1 MKLSKALNVISV
13 IPISLAVICAFF
25 WSSALN
31 EKVSSAELSRQVLAL
46 SSALDDMSHQFAYER
61 GLTMGYLGS
70 DGAQNKEKL
79 NSQREKSDA
88 TANPLLKL
96 KAEDFPLISKAIFDD
111 AVVEV
116 KRFLEG
122 KDALRKRVDALDHGA
137 GAFFYYS
144 ELNMMTLS
152 SIDRLGL
159 FITDSELK
167 SLFYAR
173 LALLKAKERAGQLRA
188 ALNGI
193 FAVGGTSASRHAA
206 LSLTLSDEN
215 KDLAWFQR
223 LSSADWSERLDVMK
237 RQSHWEQ
244 VSKVANTFVALE
256 SFDGVGGPEN
266 WFAIATQRIND
277 IKSLSDELGDKIIQS
292 ANEIESRLEWQRNVL
307 LVMFVAIF
315 APLIYFIVTLQSSL
329 TRRVGRIQQSLVSVA
344 KDKDFTVRV
353 ADSSQDEIGL
363 ISSALDHHLQH
374 MQQVFNEMRQ
384 LVDVTRKQL
393 DQVGELA
400 TQALNNAAAQH
411 SQTDQIATAMTE
423 MSQTSA
429 EIATNM
435 QQSASE
441 TEILQTQGKEGRSRI
456 DAGEESVRQLDAEI
470 DKSYEIVKELSD
482 NTHAIS
488 GLLATIEGIAQQT
501 NLLALN
507 AAIEAARAGEQGRGF
522 AVVADEVR
530 SLSQR
535 TQASTEEIQGMISKL
550 RKSSDH
556 AMKSMSNSKEM
567 TDVTTDLVVKNA
579 EMVETIFASIDR
591 INMVISQVATAA
603 EEQTQVSDDINRNVH
618 DVASL
623 SDQTLN
629 SVELSS
635 KTVKDIRRAF
645 ESLMKQIESYKL

>member
-1 MKLSKALNVISV
+1 MKLSKTLSIITVV
-13 IPISLAVICAFF
+13 PVSLAVICAFF
-25 WSSALN
+25 WSTAVN
-31 EKVSSAELSRQVLAL
+31 EKIDFAKRSQQVVAL
-46 SSALDDMSHQFAYER
+46 SNVLDNVAHQFAVER
-61 GLTMGYLGS
+61 GLTAGFLGS
-70 DGAQNKEKL
+70 GGAQGKDKVIV
-79 NSQREKSDA
+79 QRGKADEA
-88 TANPLLKL
+88 ANALISL
-96 KAEDFPLISKAIFDD
+96 KADTYPDIDKAIFDD
-111 AVVEV
+111 ATGPVI
-116 KRFLEG
+116 RMFDG
-122 KDALRKRVDALDHGA
+122 RAALRKRVDEVDKGA
-137 GAFFYYS
+137 PAFAYYS
-144 ELNMMTLS
+144 ELNATTLA
-152 SIDRLGL
+152 SIDRIGL
-159 FITDSELK
+159 LISDSELK
-167 SLFYAR
+167 SQFYSR
-173 LALLKAKERAGQLRA
+173 LALLRAKERAGQSRG

-193 FAVGGTSASRHAA
+193 FAAGKTNASRHASVSMY
-206 LSLTLSDEN
+206 LDEEKSELN
-215 KDLAWFQR
+215 WFQR
-223 LSSADWSERLDVMK
+223 LMPA
-237 RQSHWEQ
+237 EQ
-244 VSKVANTFVALE
+244 AKKLTALE
-256 SFDGVGGPEN
+256 SQPHWQQVASASKGFVGSQNFDQISGPNN
-266 WFAIATQRIND
+266 WFALATQRIGD
-277 IKSLSDELGDKIIQS
+277 IKGLSDELG
-292 ANEIESRLEWQRNVL
+292 ESITQGADAIKSQLVWQRNSLLMLFVL
-307 LVMFVAIF
+307 IIV
-315 APLIYFIVTLQSSL
+315 PLGLLLLKLQTSL
-329 TRRVGRIQQSLVSVA
+329 TRRVNRIQQALVLAA
-344 KDKDFTVRV
+344 KEKNLTSRLNDT
-353 ADSSQDEIGL
+353 SEDEIGL
-363 ISSALDHHLQH
+363 ISHALDNHFQH
-374 MQQVFNEMRQ
+374 MQSVFSEMRK
-384 LVDVTRKQL
+384 LVEVTDKQL
-393 DQVGELA
+393 DEVTDLA
-400 TQALNNAAAQH
+400 TQALNNASAQH

-591 INMVISQVATAA
+591 LNMVISQVATAA
-603 EEQTQVSDDINRNVH
+603 EEQTHVSDDINRNVH

-629 SVELSS
+629 SVEQSN
-635 KTVKDIRRAF
+635 KTVKDIRRGF
-645 ESLMKQIESYKL
+645 ESLMMQIESYKL

>member
-1 MKLSKALNVISV
+1 MKLSKALNISTV
-13 IPISLAVICAFF
+13 IPISLAIVCAFF
-25 WSSALN
+25 WTSDLN
-31 EKVSSAELSRQVLAL
+31 ERVMFAERSRQAVVF
-46 SSALDDMSHQFAYER
+46 SSALDNMAHQFAVER

-70 DGAQNKEKL
+70 NGAEGKDKL
-79 NSQREKSDA
+79 NSQREKAETA
-88 TANPLLKL
+88 TNAFLKL
-96 KAEDFPLISKAIFDD
+96 KPEDFPLISKDVFDD
-111 AVVEV
+111 ATGEV
-116 KRFLEG
+116 TRFLQGRSE
-122 KDALRKRVDALDHGA
+122 LRKKVDSVDKKAR
-137 GAFFYYS
+137 AFFYYS
-144 ELNMMTLS
+144 DLNALTLA
-152 SIDRLGL
+152 SIDRVGL
-159 FITDSELK
+159 LISNGDLK
-167 SLFYAR
+167 NLYFSR
-173 LALLKAKERAGQLRA
+173 LALLRAKERAGQVRA

-193 FAVGGTSASRHAA
+193 YAEGKTSAGRHASISMY
-206 LSLTLSDEN
+206 LEDE
-215 KDLAWFQR
+215 KKHLAWFQ
-223 LSSADWSERLDVMK
+223 LLMPAQWTKKLTDMEGL
-237 RQSHWEQ
+237 SHWQQ
-244 VSKVANTFVALE
+244 VAKAASTFTALE
-256 SFDGVGGPEN
+256 RFDSVNGPEN
-266 WFAIATQRIND
+266 WFSIATQRIDD
-277 IKSLSDELGDKIIQS
+277 IKVLSDELGEIITLDATDLERQ
-292 ANEIESRLEWQRNVL
+292 LEWKRNIL
-307 LVMFVAIF
+307 LVMFVVIF
-315 APLIYFIVTLQSSL
+315 LPLVYFIITLQKSL
-329 TRRVGRIQQSLVSVA
+329 TRRVERIQQSLVSA
-344 KDKDFTVRV
+344 SKDKNLTVRLRD
-353 ADSSQDEIGL
+353 ASDDEIGM
-363 ISSALDHHLQH
+363 ISTALDDHLQH
-374 MQQVFNEMRQ
+374 MTGVFNEMRR
-384 LVDVTRKQL
+384 LVDVTHKQL
-393 DQVGELA
+393 DEVTDLA
-400 TQALNNAAAQH
+400 TQALNNASAQH

-423 MSQTSA
+423 MLQTSA

-591 INMVISQVATAA
+591 LNMVISQVATAA
-603 EEQTQVSDDINRNVH
+603 EEQTHVSDDINRNVH

-629 SVELSS
+629 SVEQSN
-635 KTVKDIRRAF
+635 KTVKDIRRGF
-645 ESLMKQIESYKL
+645 ESLMMQIESYKL